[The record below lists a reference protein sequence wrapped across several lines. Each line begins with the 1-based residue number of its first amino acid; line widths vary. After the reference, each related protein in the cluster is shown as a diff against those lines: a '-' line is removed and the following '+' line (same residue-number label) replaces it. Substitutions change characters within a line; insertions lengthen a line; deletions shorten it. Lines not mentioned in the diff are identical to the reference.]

1 MSIEFLLLCFACLV
15 LGLALEVVAFWMY
28 SEPHSLVYC
37 GSAIGLCTVLSS
49 VAIYWYICYTKVID
63 YDRACQLI
71 GLSAVF
77 GTIMF
82 AIVDRGNMAISF
94 VGTQLITLSLSWLG
108 GPNATIIALG
118 VAFYSMI
125 GMLIGLSFKAL
136 TLIPL

>member
-28 SEPHSLVYC
+28 PELHSLVYW

-49 VAIYWYICYTKVID
+49 VAIYWYICSTKVID
-63 YDRACQLI
+63 YDRACKLI
-71 GLSAVF
+71 GLSAF
-77 GTIMF
+77 FSTIMF

-94 VGTQLITLSLSWLG
+94 VGTQLITLSLSWFG

-118 VAFYSMI
+118 IVFYSMI
-125 GMLIGLSFKAL
+125 GMLIGFSVKVLAL
-136 TLIPL
+136 ILP